1 MSEDNTDPATN
12 TVPAT
17 NSDPANDIDPSN
29 VTYEDV
35 ILKNYK
41 PEV

>member
-1 MSEDNTDPATN
+1 MFEDNTDPATN